1 MRKITVF
8 NSEKVFSDHHRL
20 LTLKGDLYQKTSS
33 AIRKLIPTSLQRTP
47 TMNNIASE
55 HSYEITEITD
65 IRKSFIIEKYISA
78 TTDYYVSL
86 SEPQNSELH

>member
-47 TMNNIASE
+47 TINNIASE
-55 HSYEITEITD
+55 NSEITD